1 MTLNRGNHEDYAIC
15 TAYGFQV
22 ECFEK
27 YGELIFGMF
36 VEVFQQIPLF
46 TIINDSVFVLHGGLF
61 HTRDALLSELNA
73 IKRTTFSLEDL
84 PEGGEGITE
93 VPRFKRKEY
102 LKQLVR
108 DALWSDPVDK
118 TGTHPSIRG
127 SINYYDVCD
136 EWLIKFLFGQ

>member
-1 MTLNRGNHEDYAIC
+1 VTLNRGNHEDYAIC

-127 SINYYDVCD
+127 LLCC
-136 EWLIKFLFGQ
+136 